1 MLYTL
6 LEFKGVVSIFYQPHR
21 AWLTLQCYTYHTEV
35 QRNKNS
41 KFYRSNTLAILWL
54 PDYTELSCNSLE
66 WKTLVFSELTSS
78 VLGYRDVSSPWCSI
92 AVWRDSLSFYC
103 FCEVII
109 LISQCHK
116 SFIFT
121 YTGHLQAEP
130 KNVSIKFITDIQHSN
145 MEHWTEFKEKLICS
159 WNILC
164 LCSFTEPVLQSKGES

>member
-6 LEFKGVVSIFYQPHR
+6 PEFKGVVSIFYQPHR

-92 AVWRDSLSFYC
+92 AVWRDSLSFTAFVKSLFLFHNAIKVSFSHIQGICKLSRRMYPLNLSQT
-103 FCEVII
+103 FSTVIW
-109 LISQCHK
+109 S
-116 SFIFT
+116 
-121 YTGHLQAEP
+121 TGLNLK
-130 KNVSIKFITDIQHSN
+130 KN
-145 MEHWTEFKEKLICS
+145 
-159 WNILC
+159 
-164 LCSFTEPVLQSKGES
+164 